1 MALTDH
7 VLRRRVAGS
16 SGTAAPIGP
25 AITTLRSVI
34 ARLASVVRCT
44 AIAYIGVQLII
55 WNSFYTADS
64 WRLAVPVAVM
74 VWAAVVT
81 IYLRQRSPPP
91 LFACIDSAVYAAV
104 ALGAQGVV
112 PLSVRDHAFS
122 WLAISLTSQLIVPTW
137 YAPTVLSA
145 PLVAAAPLTYWI
157 GAEQVPNNGVK
168 ATTATTIV
176 LLMIAGM
183 HIFIRRALYGRAAA
197 ADAALASADQAAR
210 EQYVIL
216 SRNTE
221 RREHERLLHDT
232 ILNTLTA
239 LTRSGSDDLAKVVSR
254 CTQDVARIEAA
265 LSDPGGPDSGAGDS
279 HGDLVSGIQ
288 AIAEQMRARG
298 LDVQV
303 EITSDQLPVVP
314 ALVAA
319 AISAAARE
327 ALSNVTAHA
336 GTGQAW
342 VQVSPVAP
350 QGHRH
355 CPARL
360 RVTVRDKGA
369 GFDLASVG
377 SSRLGLRRSIAER
390 TADCG
395 GRASIWS
402 ALGQGTV
409 VCLSWPASPEPGDAA
424 TESDRV
430 SWADWNLAQE
440 TLPW

>member
-1 MALTDH
+1 MVLTDH
-7 VLRRRVAGS
+7 VLRRRLAGS

-25 AITTLRSVI
+25 ATTTLRPVI
-34 ARLASVVRCT
+34 ARLASVVRCV
-44 AIAYIGVQLII
+44 AIAYIGVQVII

-74 VWAAVVT
+74 AWAAVVVV
-81 IYLRQRSPPP
+81 YLRRRSPAP
-91 LFACIDSAVYAAV
+91 LFACIDSAVYVAV
-104 ALGAQGVV
+104 ALGAQWAI

-122 WLAISLTSQLIVPTW
+122 WLVISMTSQLMMPMW
-137 YAPTVLSA
+137 YAPSVLSV
-145 PLVAAAPLTYWI
+145 PLAVASPLTYWI
-157 GAEQVPNNGVK
+157 GAEQMANNGVR
-168 ATTATTIV
+168 ATTATAVV
-176 LLMIAGM
+176 LLMIVGV
-183 HIFIRRALYGRAAA
+183 HIFCRRLLYGRAAA
-197 ADAALASADQAAR
+197 ADAALASADRAAR

-239 LTRSGSDDLAKVVSR
+239 LARSGSDDLAKVVSR
-254 CTQDVARIEAA
+254 CRQDVALIEGA
-265 LSDPGGPDSGAGDS
+265 LSDPGDPGSGAEDC

-288 AIAEQMRARG
+288 AVAEQMRARG
-298 LDVQV
+298 LDVHV
-303 EITSDQLPVVP
+303 EITSDRLPDVP

-327 ALSNVTAHA
+327 SLSNVAAHA

-350 QGHRH
+350 RRHRH
-355 CPARL
+355 SPARL
-360 RVTVRDKGA
+360 RVTIRDKGA

-377 SSRLGLRRSIAER
+377 PSRLGVRRSIAER
-390 TADCG
+390 ITDCG

-402 ALGQGTV
+402 APGQGTV

-424 TESDRV
+424 AKSDPAT
-430 SWADWNLAQE
+430 WADWDFAQE
-440 TLPW
+440 GLPW

>member
-1 MALTDH
+1 
-7 VLRRRVAGS
+7 
-16 SGTAAPIGP
+16 
-25 AITTLRSVI
+25 VI
-34 ARLASVVRCT
+34 ARLASVVRCV
-44 AIAYIGVQLII
+44 AIAYIALQVIT
-55 WNSFYTADS
+55 WNSFYTGDS

-74 VWAAVVT
+74 AWAAVIA
-81 IYLRQRSPPP
+81 IYLRRRSPSH

-104 ALGAQGVV
+104 ALGAQGAV
-112 PLSVRDHAFS
+112 PPSVRDHAFS
-122 WLAISLTSQLIVPTW
+122 WLVISMTSQLIVPTW
-137 YAPTVLSA
+137 YAPAALSA
-145 PLVAAAPLTYWI
+145 PLVLASPLTYWI
-157 GAEQVPNNGVK
+157 GVEQTTNNGVK
-168 ATTATTIV
+168 AVTATAIV
-176 LLMIAGM
+176 LLMVACV

-197 ADAALASADQAAR
+197 ADAALASADQVAR

-216 SRNTE
+216 SRNTQ

-239 LTRSGSDDLAKVVSR
+239 LARSGSDDLARVVSR
-254 CTQDVARIEAA
+254 CTQDVALIEAA
-265 LSDPGGPDSGAGDS
+265 LSDPGGPDSGAEDS

-288 AIAEQMRARG
+288 AVAEQMRARG
-298 LDVQV
+298 LDVHV
-303 EITSDQLPVVP
+303 EITSDRLPVVP
-314 ALVAA
+314 ALVAT

-360 RVTVRDKGA
+360 RVIVRDKGA

-377 SSRLGLRRSIAER
+377 PSRLGLRRSIAER

-402 ALGQGTV
+402 APGQGTV

-424 TESDRV
+424 TESDRATWV
-430 SWADWNLAQE
+430 GWTLAQE
-440 TLPW
+440 SLPW